1 METPAAIDT
10 YRSQIQALEQQIAG
24 RTKFMQQLVW
34 FRLGLALPG
43 IGLILFGLIEKSA
56 SNGFWIAGIVFM
68 FGFLAAAT
76 WHENNL
82 WVISQLS
89 QRLSGYKRLLA
100 RCDRQWTQLLPLPTE
115 ACTAQYVSDLSR
127 DIDLF
132 GDRSLFRWLSLA
144 MTNAGANQICAWMTQ
159 WADPS
164 IIQDRQIAVHEL
176 ASDRKWRMLF
186 FETACNYRSQ
196 QQGPEGIVEW
206 SLSPN
211 HFMGRSWLQA
221 ITWLSPSAFLL
232 GVGTVVVSKV
242 ADSQSGQVFG
252 LAVTLIA
259 AAIHFLLT
267 MLIVGP
273 IHDIFVKIGAANRE
287 LQSLVEM
294 IRAIQSLSPKG
305 TFLQSIQAKL
315 KDELHSAETALG
327 RLQRIMALA
336 GMQRSPLLFIPYLLL
351 QVCFLWDVRILELLE
366 GWKKIY
372 GQKTKGWIEAIGM
385 MEALN
390 SAAAIADEYPN
401 WATPNLMTKEAIQSG
416 CLPMLE
422 TKDVAHPLLK
432 DTSRVPNSV
441 CILKDQ
447 PLLLVTG
454 SNMAGKSTLLR
465 SVGVNAI
472 LARVGA
478 PVCASY
484 WQGASYELASSIQ
497 VQDSLQDGVSFFM
510 AELKRLRSVV
520 DTAQQQHHQQGK
532 QMLVL
537 LDEILQ
543 GTNSR
548 ERQIAVEHVLDKLVE
563 FGCLV
568 LTSTHDLEMAGNPRI
583 QEIAQVVHF
592 REHFDNVEGREKMLF
607 DYVMHPGVT
616 PTTNALK
623 LLEMVGLRVASGPER
638 KEKRSSE

>member
-1 METPAAIDT
+1 LNTSAAIDT
-10 YRSQIQALEQQIAG
+10 YRSQSQSLEQQIAI
-24 RTKFMQQLVW
+24 RKLLMQRLVW
-34 FRLGLALPG
+34 VRLGLALPG
-43 IGLILFGLIEKSA
+43 IGLILFGMLEKTA
-56 SNGFWIAGIVFM
+56 SNWTWIAGTALM

-82 WVISQLS
+82 WVISQLQ
-89 QRLSGYKRLLA
+89 QRLFGYKRLLA
-100 RCDRQWTQLLPLPTE
+100 RCDRQWASLLPLPTE
-115 ACTAQYVSDLSR
+115 TCTLVYLSDLSR

-132 GDRSLFRWLSLA
+132 GERSLFRWLSLA
-144 MTNAGANQICAWMTQ
+144 MTNSGANTICKWMTQ
-159 WADPS
+159 WAEPAT
-164 IIQDRQIAVHEL
+164 IVERQVAVRAL
-176 ASDRKWRMLF
+176 ASDRSWRMRF

-196 QQGPEGIVEW
+196 QLGPEGIVEW
-206 SLSPN
+206 SQSGN
-211 HFMGRSWLQA
+211 HFAGKKWLHA
-221 ITWLSPSAFLL
+221 LTWLSPIAVVA
-232 GVGTVVVSKV
+232 GVVGIVIAKA
-242 ADSQSGQVFG
+242 ADFELGQVIG
-252 LAVTLIA
+252 VACVLTG
-259 AAIHFLLT
+259 AAINFLLT
-267 MLIVGP
+267 MLIVGQV
-273 IHDIFVKIGAANRE
+273 HEIFVKIGAANRE

-294 IRAIQSLSPKG
+294 IRAINSFPSQGKLLSE
-305 TFLQSIQAKL
+305 IQAKL
-315 KDELHSAETALG
+315 HDQHHSSEVALG

-351 QVCFLWDVRILELLE
+351 QVCFLWDIRILELLE
-366 GWKKIY
+366 GWKKIF
-372 GQKTKGWIEAIGM
+372 GAKAQGWIDAIGM
-385 MEALN
+385 MEALS
-390 SAAAIADEYPN
+390 SAAAIADEYPT
-401 WATPNLMTKEAIQSG
+401 WTTPDLLTKEAMVAGQQP
-416 CLPMLE
+416 LLE
-422 TKDVAHPLLK
+422 AKDVAHPLLK
-432 DTSRVPNSV
+432 DTSRVPNSLCV
-441 CILKDQ
+441 RQNQ

-478 PVCASY
+478 PVCAAH

-520 DTAQQQHHQQGK
+520 DMAQQQHHHQGK

-568 LTSTHDLEMAGNPRI
+568 LTSTHDLEMAGNQRI
-583 QEIAQVVHF
+583 QKIAQVVHF
-592 REHFDNVEGREKMLF
+592 REHFETVEGREIMRF

-623 LLEMVGLRVASGPER
+623 LLEMVGLRVQQ
-638 KEKRSSE
+638 